1 MKNLLKFLTF
11 SLLLALVTTSCS
23 SDDDLVIPPVSLGD
37 YANGI
42 IVSAEGGPASIS
54 YISNDFSVIENNVYE
69 NVNGEA
75 PGVYLQSIGFNNNE
89 AYIVSDNVNVIN
101 VVNRYTFENEGV
113 IATGLQTPRYIDFVN
128 GKGYVSNWGDGSDT
142 SDDFIA
148 VIDLATNTVE
158 TTIPIG
164 EGPERVLVHNGNVY
178 VSHKGGWNV
187 NNIISVIDLSD
198 NSVSTITVNDT
209 PDEMIINSSN
219 ELVVLSEGA
228 NLYWQTPP
236 VETQASI
243 TKIDLATNT
252 VSETLTFANGAH
264 PSQMAF
270 DNGTIYYVL
279 NNEVFAMSET
289 ETTLPTASIINLG
302 AITTYGLAV
311 NDGNVYVTDAKDF
324 SSVGDLLVYDLGST
338 VLINTF
344 EVGVNAS
351 KIYFN

>member
-11 SLLLALVTTSCS
+11 SLLLALLTTSCS

-113 IATGLQTPRYIDFVN
+113 ITTGLQTPRYIDFVN
-128 GKGYVSNWGDGSDT
+128 GKGYVSNWGDGSDN

-164 EGPERVLVHNGNVY
+164 EGPERVLVHDGNVY
-178 VSHKGGWNV
+178 VSHKGGWGN
-187 NNIISVIDLSD
+187 NNIVSVID
-198 NSVSTITVNDT
+198 VSTNAVTTITVGDV
-209 PDEMIINSSN
+209 PDELFINSEG
-219 ELVVLSEGA
+219 ELVVLSEGKA
-228 NLYWQTPP
+228 AWTGD
-236 VETQASI
+236 ETQASI

-252 VSETLTFANGAH
+252 VSETLTFASGSH
-264 PSQMAF
+264 PSQMVF
-270 DNGTIYYVL
+270 DNGNIYYIL
-279 NNEVFAMSET
+279 NNEVFEMSET
-289 ETTLPTASIINLG
+289 TTTLPTAAIIDLG
-302 AITTYGLAV
+302 SANAYGLAV
-311 NDGNVYVTDAKDF
+311 NNGNVYVTDAKDF
-324 SSVGDLLVYDLGST
+324 ASAGDLLIYDLST
-338 VLINTF
+338 EDLINTF

-351 KIYFN
+351 KVYFN